1 MLKFKEGVFGFV
13 FDSANDE
20 ITKVFN
26 RVLSADESI
35 LIMEVISDYN
45 CLFEDEEVI
54 NEMFTVESE
63 EDLLDSELNRVLD
76 WID

>member
-20 ITKVFN
+20 IIKVFN
-26 RVLSADESI
+26 RVLSSDEAI
-35 LIMEVISDYN
+35 LIMEVINDDSV
-45 CLFEDEEVI
+45 LFEDEEVI
-54 NEMFTVESE
+54 NEMFTVDCE